1 MSAHLSAFGFS
12 RGALTRCH
20 LSGSYRDSKGK
31 WTSRSRHLNQ
41 VDTPEAFRAIMK
53 SRGFYNLDEL
63 TDLYR
68 SVLEALTVPIDKAD
82 IFIDTSPYDN

>member
-31 WTSRSRHLNQ
+31 WTSRSRHLKQ
-41 VDTPEAFRAIMK
+41 LDTHEAFHAIMK
-53 SRGFYNLDEL
+53 SRGFYDLDEL

-68 SVLEALTVPIDKAD
+68 SVLEALTAPIDKAD
-82 IFIDTSPYDN
+82 IYTDSPYDN